1 MTLADQL
8 HERIAPGPAEAR
20 VLVVHDE
27 SGLARSLR
35 ELVQD
40 EERAAF
46 EKLPHRDDCRSA
58 LTSRGLL
65 RLGLSVLSGDHA
77 QELQINR
84 DRLGRPTIGGGVDL
98 NVSRRRGCSAMV
110 LSRGGRCG
118 IDIERIDTG
127 ESLNRFLQALAQQGI
142 IESESVDPMDAYEQW
157 CSLEAVLKGDG
168 RGLSEGPRIARPI
181 RGIRSDRSSIWVCG
195 SDSWTLRAI
204 QTPAGF
210 VGMVALSGAIAVCS
224 QLLVDAD
231 DRVESMRILCAS
243 GIPGQP

>member
-1 MTLADQL
+1 M
-8 HERIAPGPAEAR
+8 
-20 VLVVHDE
+20 LVVHDE

-35 ELVQD
+35 EFVPD
-40 EERAAF
+40 DERAAIK
-46 EKLPHRDDCRSA
+46 KLAHRDDCRAA

-65 RLGLSVLSGDHA
+65 RLGLSVFGGEHA
-77 QELQINR
+77 RELQINR
-84 DRLGRPTIGGGVDL
+84 DRLGRPMIGGDADL
-98 NVSRRRGCSAMV
+98 NVSRRRGCCAMV

-118 IDIERIDTG
+118 IDLERIETG
-127 ESLNRFLQALAQQGI
+127 EDLNRFLQALAEMGI
-142 IESESVDPMDAYEQW
+142 IESETVDPMDAYGRW

-168 RGLSEGPRIARPI
+168 RGLSEGPQIARPM

-224 QLLVDAD
+224 QLLVGAD
-231 DRVESMRILCAS
+231 DRVESTRILCAS
-243 GIPGQP
+243 VIPWQP